1 MSLSAR
7 RVPWMAM
14 FRSVVYAPHLLVLF
28 LVFFFETSTQ
38 LGVFEDDYAQRTLH
52 QQIREVDQRIYALEL
67 NKNELERL
75 DRIHDKAPDLDLVA
89 PEPGQIEVIHASFVP
104 EPNDTGGSTDLASVI
119 ADMDR
124 FSQSVRQEP

>member
-1 MSLSAR
+1 MI
-7 RVPWMAM
+7 
-14 FRSVVYAPHLLVLF
+14 RSVIYAPHLLVLF

-38 LGVFEDDYAQRTLH
+38 LGVFEDDYAQRTLR

-67 NKNELERL
+67 KKNELERL

-104 EPNDTGGSTDLASVI
+104 EPNDTRASTDLARVI